1 MKNKEY
7 VMHVTSELLNFFL
20 EDYPRNMNINLHQ
33 EDSGLHIGI
42 IDSNQRSAD
51 ELKAIDAALNTTA
64 RPELAEYYGTMGGS
78 DLLGKARLNIFGWQ
92 VKYAHVSHS
101 AQGTHL
107 DLWLGSDDFD
117 ESLFEIPENAVKH
130 EHPDEGDQK

>member
-7 VMHVTSELLNFFL
+7 VMHITSELLNFFL

-33 EDSGLHIGI
+33 EDSGLHICI
-42 IDSNQRSAD
+42 IDSNQRTPE

-92 VKYAHVSHS
+92 VKYAHITHS
-101 AQGTHL
+101 EQGTHL
-107 DLWLGSDDFD
+107 DLWLGGDDFD
-117 ESLFEIPENAVKH
+117 ESLFHIPEAAVKH
-130 EHPDEGDQK
+130 KPRNATDQ